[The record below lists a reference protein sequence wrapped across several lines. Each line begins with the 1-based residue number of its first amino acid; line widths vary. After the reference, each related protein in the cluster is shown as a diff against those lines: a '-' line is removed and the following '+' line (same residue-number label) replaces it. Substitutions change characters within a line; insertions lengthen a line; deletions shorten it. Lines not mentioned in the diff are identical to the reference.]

1 MKGKTSSSLLSN
13 RKFGAKVRINERN
26 AKGKL
31 KFFFSFPS
39 ESTFGVAKVRI
50 SERKTKLSFPPFPLS
65 QKTIFPLFFSGA
77 EKRGKRDIHPY
88 QASPYMGR
96 M

>member
-1 MKGKTSSSLLSN
+1 MKGKTLSSLLSN

-50 SERKTKLSFPPFPLS
+50 SERKTNPFSSFPL
-65 QKTIFPLFFSGA
+65 L
-77 EKRGKRDIHPY
+77 
-88 QASPYMGR
+88 
-96 M
+96 

>member
-1 MKGKTSSSLLSN
+1 MKGKTLSSLLSN

-39 ESTFGVAKVRI
+39 ESTFGVAKG
-50 SERKTKLSFPPFPLS
+50 TFPFN
-65 QKTIFPLFFSGA
+65 KINYFPLFFSGA

-88 QASPYMGR
+88 HASPYMGR

>member
-50 SERKTKLSFPPFPLS
+50 SERKPNFLHLLFKEKS
-65 QKTIFPLFFSGA
+65 IFCIFN
-77 EKRGKRDIHPY
+77 D
-88 QASPYMGR
+88 
-96 M
+96 

>member
-39 ESTFGVAKVRI
+39 ESTFGVAKVRLN
-50 SERKTKLSFPPFPLS
+50 ERKTNP
-65 QKTIFPLFFSGA
+65 FFSPFLCA
-77 EKRGKRDIHPY
+77 KEKRNEVSFQRKEY
-88 QASPYMGR
+88 FLYF
-96 M
+96 